1 MRNATRFVGELAP
14 APVTKDSTCRPPESV
29 AHSHTQ
35 TGTRAVL
42 FCDCPCVRAK
52 RPDTRRV
59 SGPSARSAD
68 ANRGSRRPLPQS
80 VTNEQDRGSCWG
92 GSPTTGQT
100 VRTGRRRSHIS
111 KVVGGPFSLVPV
123 CAGCTVGPRSAG
135 RTFAARCVRDVPV
148 APCSKW
154 SPGSP
159 LGLSTYDAEHARRL

>member
-1 MRNATRFVGELAP
+1 MGPGGEERNEVCRRACARSSHKRQHLPTPRERGPQPHADRHTRGSFLSLPGP
-14 APVTKDSTCRPPESV
+14 RC
-29 AHSHTQ
+29 
-35 TGTRAVL
+35 
-42 FCDCPCVRAK
+42 
-52 RPDTRRV
+52 V